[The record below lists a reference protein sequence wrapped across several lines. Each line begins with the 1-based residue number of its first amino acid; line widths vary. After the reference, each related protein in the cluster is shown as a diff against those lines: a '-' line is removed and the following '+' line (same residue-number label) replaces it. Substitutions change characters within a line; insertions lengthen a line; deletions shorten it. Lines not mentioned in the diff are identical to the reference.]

1 MSGNGPSRSVL
12 RTRREFISAESCMP
26 VTLLLVLAT
35 DEGMSSKMSR
45 RTEQIIQ
52 KAHTR
57 IAAIQN
63 AIHAVDY
70 LCSGTLLEHRT
81 RCGKPGCRCATD
93 PDARHGPYYDW
104 GHMRAGKLVHRRV
117 SPEQAV
123 VLRIAIA
130 NYRKVRKLL
139 LDVQKETER
148 IIDTE
153 LPR

>member
-1 MSGNGPSRSVL
+1 ML
-12 RTRREFISAESCMP
+12 
-26 VTLLLVLAT
+26 VTLLLLLTT
-35 DEGMSSKMSR
+35 DKGMSSKMSR

-52 KAHTR
+52 QAHTR
-57 IAAIQN
+57 IAAIHD

-104 GHMRAGKLVHRRV
+104 GHMQAGKLVHRRV

-123 VLRIAIA
+123 VLRFAIA
-130 NYRKVRKLL
+130 NYRKVKKLL
-139 LDVQKETER
+139 LDWEKETER
-148 IIDTE
+148 LIDSE
-153 LPR
+153 LPRNS

>member
-1 MSGNGPSRSVL
+1 
-12 RTRREFISAESCMP
+12 
-26 VTLLLVLAT
+26 
-35 DEGMSSKMSR
+35 MSR

-57 IAAIQN
+57 IAAIHD
-63 AIHAVDY
+63 AIHVVDY

-81 RCGKPGCRCATD
+81 RCGKPGCRCSTD

-139 LDVQKETER
+139 LDWEKETER

-153 LPR
+153 LPRNS